1 MKPLK
6 TLFLLSA
13 VGATSLSLPVAA
25 QQAPENFHGYH
36 MWNEGWHG
44 WFMGPVM
51 MILILAVVVAL
62 VIFLVRWLG
71 STSLGHGANRHDA
84 SGKTPL
90 DILDERF
97 ARGEINPEEYRE
109 RRNTL
114 SEQT

>member
-1 MKPLK
+1 MKSLK
-6 TLFLLSA
+6 TLLPLVA
-13 VGATSLSLPVAA
+13 VGAASLSLPVAA
-25 QQAPENFHGYH
+25 QQAPGNFDGYH

-44 WFMGPVM
+44 WFIGPVM
-51 MILILAVVVAL
+51 MILILAVVVTL

-71 STSLGHGANRHDA
+71 STSQGHGANRHGA
-84 SGKTPL
+84 FGKTPL

-114 SEQT
+114 REQA